1 MKRYIEVWSKV
12 MLLLSVVSLL
22 CGVFAYSSEAGR
34 FYAVVYDA
42 SGNRDTVVVVSNVSR
57 STTSY
62 TIEIYDAFGEL
73 LAAETI
79 TSEDPYASEFY
90 SLASMI
96 YEADEDADWQY
107 AWGLCIVRP
116 LVYGPSGDLFALA
129 VETYVGEDL
138 VDVYQVTPSSYGTE
152 GTDL

>member
-1 MKRYIEVWSKV
+1 MKRHIAFWSEVV
-12 MLLLSVVSLL
+12 LLLSAVCLL
-22 CGVFAYSSEAGR
+22 SGLLAYGSEAGR
-34 FYAVVYDA
+34 FYAIVHDC
-42 SGNRDTVVVVSNVSR
+42 SGDRDTVVVVSNVSR
-57 STTSY
+57 TTTSY
-62 TIEIYDAFGEL
+62 TIEIYDAFGEV
-73 LAAETI
+73 LAVETI

-90 SLASMI
+90 SLTSMI
-96 YEADEDADWQY
+96 YEANEDVDWQY

-129 VETYVGEDL
+129 VETYVGDEL